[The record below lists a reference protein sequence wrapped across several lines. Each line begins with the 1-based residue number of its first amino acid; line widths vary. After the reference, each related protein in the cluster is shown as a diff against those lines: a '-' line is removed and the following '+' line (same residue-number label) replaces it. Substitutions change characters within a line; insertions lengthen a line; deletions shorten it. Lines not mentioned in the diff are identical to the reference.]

1 MEGLVRI
8 PILPVMLLSVCV
20 ASACTN
26 PKPAGESTEPPV
38 VSAPNQAAD
47 HAATAAAANDES
59 AIVTPERAAA
69 ETWREVTLPAGT
81 VLPVVLDTAVGSD
94 ISTEESSVRAHV
106 SKAVSVDGTAA
117 IPENSAVTGVITDAT
132 RAGKV
137 KGRSHLSLR
146 FNTLVPHGSD
156 ERYTIQTATI
166 GRTGPSEKKK
176 DAVKIGAPAAGGA
189 VIGGIVGGKK
199 GAVIGGAVGGGA
211 GTAVV
216 MTDRGEEVRLG
227 KGAALSVRLEQPV
240 TIRVRG

>member
-1 MEGLVRI
+1 VRI
-8 PILPVMLLSVCV
+8 SISAVVLTSLCV
-20 ASACTN
+20 VAGCTN
-26 PKPAGESTEPPV
+26 AKPGQSVESEALG
-38 VSAPNQAAD
+38 SQSSRAPDENTATTAEAND
-47 HAATAAAANDES
+47 ETATAAARTA
-59 AIVTPERAAA
+59 VPE
-69 ETWREVTLPAGT
+69 WREVTLPAGT

-94 ISTEESSVRAHV
+94 VSREETAVRAHLRET
-106 SKAVSVDGTAA
+106 VSVNGAPA
-117 IPENSAVTGVITDAT
+117 VPENSALTGVIIDAT
-132 RAGKV
+132 PAGKV
-137 KGRSHLSLR
+137 KGRSHLSLK
-146 FNTLVPHGSD
+146 FDTLVPSGSD
-156 ERYTIQTATI
+156 ERYAIQTATI

-216 MTDRGEEVRLG
+216 MTDRGEEVRIG

>member
-1 MEGLVRI
+1 VRI
-8 PILPVMLLSVCV
+8 SILSIVVV
-20 ASACTN
+20 AACAGACTN
-26 PKPAGESTEPPV
+26 AAAGKSGNDSTAAA
-38 VSAPNQAAD
+38 SAASPLTDD
-47 HAATAAAANDES
+47 HAGAASAEANDETATAAANRAG
-59 AIVTPERAAA
+59 AER
-69 ETWREVTLPAGT
+69 WHEVTLPAGT
-81 VLPVVLDTAVGSD
+81 VLPVVLDTTVGSD
-94 ISTEESSVRAHV
+94 ISSEESAVHAHLAR
-106 SKAVSVDGTAA
+106 AVSVNGTAA

-189 VIGGIVGGKK
+189 VIGGIVGGTK

-216 MTDRGEEVRLG
+216 MTDRGEEVHLG
-227 KGAALSVRLEQPV
+227 KGAALSVKLEQPV

>member
-1 MEGLVRI
+1 VRI
-8 PILPVMLLSVCV
+8 SISAIVVV
-20 ASACTN
+20 AACAAGGCTN
-26 PKPAGESTEPPV
+26 ATPGEK
-38 VSAPNQAAD
+38 
-47 HAATAAAANDES
+47 ATDSAAAASPASRLTEDQAVATSAEANDETAS
-59 AIVTPERAAA
+59 APANRAAA
-69 ETWREVTLPAGT
+69 EKWREVTLPAGT
-81 VLPVVLDTAVGSD
+81 VLPIVLDTAVGSD
-94 ISTEESSVRAHV
+94 ISREESAVQAHL
-106 SKAVSVDGTAA
+106 SHTVSVNGAAA
-117 IPENSAVTGVITDAT
+117 IPENSAVTGVVTDAT

-146 FNTLVPHGSD
+146 FNTLVLHGSD
-156 ERYTIQTATI
+156 ERYSIQTAAI

-227 KGAALSVRLEQPV
+227 KGAALSVKLEQPV